1 MLLQGDGNQFCFEFD
16 LAISLM
22 AMKWRPAEKVT
33 REITSKILT
42 LYTISGRKVT
52 SCGEASYRCHIDRW
66 LGYV

>member
-42 LYTISGRKVT
+42 FYTISGRKVNVD
-52 SCGEASYRCHIDRW
+52 SYDEASYQQS
-66 LGYV
+66 GK